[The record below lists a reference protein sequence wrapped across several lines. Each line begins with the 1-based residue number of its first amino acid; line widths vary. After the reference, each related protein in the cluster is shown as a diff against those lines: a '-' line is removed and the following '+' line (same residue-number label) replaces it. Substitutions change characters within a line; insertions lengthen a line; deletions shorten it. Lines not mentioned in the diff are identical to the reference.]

1 MKTVRI
7 HEYGNENV
15 LKYEDAPMPEI
26 QDDDLLIKVYAAG
39 VNPLD
44 WKVREGYLKG
54 VLPHKF
60 PLTLGW
66 DVSGVVETVGSK
78 VTNFQVGDAVYACS
92 NATRNGAYAEY
103 IAVNSREVA
112 LKPASIDH
120 NHSAAIPMVGLTAW
134 QGLFDVANLAQ
145 GQRVLIHAAAGG
157 VGSYAVQLAKTKGA
171 YVIGTASAGKQE
183 FLLALGVDEALDYT
197 SVNFADKVKDIDVVF
212 DSIGGD
218 TLERSWQVLKPG
230 GFLVSIAEVPSEEK
244 ANAHNVR
251 SSFFVIQ
258 PNAEQLRKIADLV
271 DQGKI
276 QTYLEE
282 VFPLQQAKDAH
293 LRSQTGRVKGK
304 IILQVEETQ

>member
-44 WKVREGYLKG
+44 WKVREGYLKE
-54 VLPHKF
+54 VLPVEF

-78 VTNFQVGDAVYACS
+78 VTNFQVGDAVYSCS
-92 NATRNGAYAEY
+92 NAARNGAYAEY

-112 LKPASIDH
+112 LKPKSIDH
-120 NHSAAIPMVGLTAW
+120 NHSAAIPLAGLTAW
-134 QGLFDVANLAQ
+134 QGLFEVANLAP

-183 FLLALGVDEALDYT
+183 FLRELGVDEALDYT

-230 GFLVSIAEVPSEEK
+230 GFLVSIAEMPSEEK

-251 SSFFVIQ
+251 SSVFVIQ
-258 PNAEQLRKIADLV
+258 PNAEQLSEIADLV

-282 VFPLQQAKDAH
+282 AFPLQQAKDAH
-293 LRSQTGRVKGK
+293 LRSQTGRVRGK
-304 IILQVEETQ
+304 IVLQVEETQ